1 MEVHTPTE
9 PPGPTAAPG
18 APTAPTAPT
27 AQDETPAG
35 GAAAPGLA
43 SRYTE
48 PDPRH
53 EFVRIPGLLRRW
65 EIAQVVSTG
74 AEFLIEDAG
83 QLTDHTRL
91 YAVYEREPPLPDV
104 SHGVPVSLSFDEG
117 LPVVKA
123 RLLPIDAGEPLMA
136 ILVFGDDPDEATR
149 VHDYLQQAKRRAS
162 AAATAPAAGGDAKTL
177 QPEGAPR

>member
-9 PPGPTAAPG
+9 PPGPTAPA
-18 APTAPTAPT
+18 APT
-27 AQDETPAG
+27 AQDETPAS

-48 PDPRH
+48 PDPRE

-65 EIAQVVSTG
+65 EISQVVSTDS
-74 AEFLIEDAG
+74 EFLIEDAG

-117 LPVVKA
+117 RPVVKA

-136 ILVFGDDPDEATR
+136 ILVFADDPDEAAR
-149 VHDYLQQAKRRAS
+149 VYDYLQQAKRRAS
-162 AAATAPAAGGDAKTL
+162 ASAGTSAAGGNTKAP

>member
-1 MEVHTPTE
+1 MEAHTPTE

-18 APTAPTAPT
+18 APAAPT
-27 AQDETPAG
+27 AQDETLAS
-35 GAAAPGLA
+35 GAAAAGLA

-48 PDPRH
+48 PDPRY
-53 EFVRIPGLLRRW
+53 EFVRVPGLLRCW
-65 EIAQVVSTG
+65 EISQVVSTG

-91 YAVYEREPPLPDV
+91 YAVYERESPLPDV
-104 SHGVPVSLSFDEG
+104 SHGVPVGLSFDEG
-117 LPVVKA
+117 PTVVKA
-123 RLLPIDAGEPLMA
+123 RMLPIDAGEPLMA

-162 AAATAPAAGGDAKTL
+162 ASASASAAGGDTKTP

>member
-9 PPGPTAAPG
+9 PPGPTAAPA
-18 APTAPTAPT
+18 APTAQITPG
-27 AQDETPAG
+27 AQDETPAS
-35 GAAAPGLA
+35 GASEPGLA

-48 PDPRH
+48 PDPRE

-65 EIAQVVSTG
+65 EISQVVSTDS
-74 AEFLIEDAG
+74 EFLIEDAG
-83 QLTDHTRL
+83 QLTDHTPL
-91 YAVYEREPPLPDV
+91 YAVYEREPPLPDA

-149 VHDYLQQAKRRAS
+149 VHDYLQQARRRAS
-162 AAATAPAAGGDAKTL
+162 AAANASAAGGNTKTP
-177 QPEGAPR
+177 QPESAPR

>member
-18 APTAPTAPT
+18 TPAAPT
-27 AQDETPAG
+27 AQDETPAS

-53 EFVRIPGLLRRW
+53 EFVRVPGLLRRW

-83 QLTDHTRL
+83 KLMDHTPL
-91 YAVYEREPPLPDV
+91 FAVYEREPPLADV

-117 LPVVKA
+117 LPVVTA

-136 ILVFGDDPDEATR
+136 ILVFGDDPDEAMR

-162 AAATAPAAGGDAKTL
+162 APAAGGDTKTP